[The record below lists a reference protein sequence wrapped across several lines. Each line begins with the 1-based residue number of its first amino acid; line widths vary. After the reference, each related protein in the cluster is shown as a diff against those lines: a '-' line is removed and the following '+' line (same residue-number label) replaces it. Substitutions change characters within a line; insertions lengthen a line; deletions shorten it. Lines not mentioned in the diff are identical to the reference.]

1 MADFIELTATTRGS
15 VGKANRRIGG
25 EGLLPAVVYG
35 TGHAAQAI
43 AVDRHTFEQLLHG
56 NITSSL
62 VKLTVDD
69 DKPINVIVKSVQHD
83 VIKGNVLHVDFWAI
97 KMDQMITTVVP
108 VHFIG
113 DSPGVRI
120 GGVMTHN
127 VQQIHVESLPT
138 SMPDFLEADV
148 STLEIGDSL
157 HVSDLVPVE
166 GVTVLDAP
174 EEIIASVVAPK
185 VEEVEEEAAEEAAEP
200 EVIGEKEAESKE

>member
-127 VQQIHVESLPT
+127 VQQIHVESSRSATRCMSPT
-138 SMPDFLEADV
+138 SCQSRE
-148 STLEIGDSL
+148 
-157 HVSDLVPVE
+157 
-166 GVTVLDAP
+166 
-174 EEIIASVVAPK
+174 
-185 VEEVEEEAAEEAAEP
+185 
-200 EVIGEKEAESKE
+200 

>member
-138 SMPDFLEADV
+138 SLPDFLEADV

-185 VEEVEEEAAEEAAEP
+185 VEEVEEEAAAEAAEP